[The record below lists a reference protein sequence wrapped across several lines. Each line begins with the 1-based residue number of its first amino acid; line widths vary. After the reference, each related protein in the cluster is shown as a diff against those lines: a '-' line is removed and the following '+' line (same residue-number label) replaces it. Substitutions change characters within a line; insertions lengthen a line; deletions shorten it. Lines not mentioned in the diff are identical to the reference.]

1 MYTIITRNDCKY
13 CDKAK
18 ALLKE
23 SGINFTT
30 YNIEEGS
37 SKWVLSLMKE
47 ANIKTVPQVF
57 ASSGNLVGG
66 FLELETFIESIG
78 KQEY

>member
-1 MYTIITRNDCKY
+1 MYTIITRNNCKY
-13 CDKAK
+13 CDMAK

-23 SGINFTT
+23 RGISFTT

-37 SKWVLSLMKE
+37 SKWVLALLKE

-57 ASSGNLVGG
+57 AANGNLVGG
-66 FLELETFIESIG
+66 YRELEELAEFIS
-78 KQEY
+78 KKEY